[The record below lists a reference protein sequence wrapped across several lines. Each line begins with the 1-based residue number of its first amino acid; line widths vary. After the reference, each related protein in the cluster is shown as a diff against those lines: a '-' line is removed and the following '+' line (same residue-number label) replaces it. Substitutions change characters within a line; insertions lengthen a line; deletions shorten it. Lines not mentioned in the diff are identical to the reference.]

1 MSDILSY
8 SQIVPLGAF
17 AVAIAYAVCH
27 AWIKTS
33 QQEADLQQRT
43 MEHQQKMRAMELDII
58 RNQAAI
64 ADRKNQVAA

>member
-17 AVAIAYAVCH
+17 AVAIAYSVCH

-33 QQEADLQQRT
+33 QHETDLQQRT
-43 MEHQQKMRAMELDII
+43 MEHQEKMKAMELEIA
-58 RNQAAI
+58 RSQAVA
-64 ADRKNQVAA
+64 ADRKNQLA